1 MSTDRELLEAAAK
14 AAGYDQ
20 AKWVDMTGWGEVRH
34 GFSAAIW
41 TGDDY
46 WNPLE
51 DSAAALELAVKLDIT
66 IYPGQNKPS
75 VMWWRQPELIEQ
87 EGLGEANGDDR
98 MATVRR
104 LIVRAAAALGSGG

>member
-1 MSTDRELLEAAAK
+1 MSTDRELLEAAAR
-14 AAGYDQ
+14 AAGLHINAARQ
-20 AKWVDMTGWGEVRH
+20 AERDAE
-34 GFSAAIW
+34 GFGHVGLWISGVQTA
-41 TGDDY
+41 
-46 WNPLE
+46 WNPLA

-66 IYPGQNKPS
+66 IYPGQHKPC
-75 VMWWRQPELIEQ
+75 VMWWRRPGLFEQ